1 MRKTKIICTL
11 GPATDREGV
20 LRQLA
25 QSGMDVARLN
35 FSHGTHAEQKRR
47 VDAVKAIREELG
59 LPLALLLD
67 TKGPEIRLK
76 EFKEPKVFLK
86 AGDKFTLTT
95 REVEGDE
102 TIASIT
108 FAGLPDD
115 VTPGTRILID
125 DGLIEMIV
133 ETCSK
138 TDITCQVVNGGP
150 VSAHKGINVPGVSL
164 SLPFI
169 SERDSEDLAFG
180 VEQGFDYVAASFTR
194 SAYDIQ
200 QMRSLL
206 KRLGGNHIR
215 IIAKIENA
223 EGVENIDSILQA
235 ADGVMVARG
244 DLGVEIPLEEIPVI
258 QKKLID
264 KTRAAG
270 KQVVTATQ
278 MLDSMMHNPRPTRAE
293 STDVAN
299 AIYDGTSAIM
309 LSGETAAGE
318 YPVQAVRTMARIA
331 ERTEADIDYKTLFIK
346 RTADT
351 YPNVTAAIS
360 HATVTT
366 AHDLGARAIIT
377 VSKSGYTTRMISKN
391 RPQCPIISGTPDPTV
406 YRQTNLSWGVTP
418 LMVNEMHST
427 DELFTHMVERARE
440 SGLVDDGDLVVI
452 TAGVPLGMSGT
463 TNLMKV
469 QMVGDVQ
476 VKGVGITKE
485 SAWGNLCVCHT
496 EEQVKKKF
504 HKGDILVVPFTNNNM
519 LPEMR
524 AASAIVTEAEGLDS
538 HAAIVGLALNK
549 PVIVG
554 AEFATT
560 ILKNG
565 ASVTVDA
572 SRGIVYTGERKPE

>member
-1 MRKTKIICTL
+1 
-11 GPATDREGV
+11 
-20 LRQLA
+20 
-25 QSGMDVARLN
+25 
-35 FSHGTHAEQKRR
+35 
-47 VDAVKAIREELG
+47 
-59 LPLALLLD
+59 
-67 TKGPEIRLK
+67 
-76 EFKEPKVFLK
+76 
-86 AGDKFTLTT
+86 
-95 REVEGDE
+95 
-102 TIASIT
+102 
-108 FAGLPDD
+108 
-115 VTPGTRILID
+115 
-125 DGLIEMIV
+125 
-133 ETCSK
+133 
-138 TDITCQVVNGGP
+138 
-150 VSAHKGINVPGVSL
+150 
-164 SLPFI
+164 
-169 SERDSEDLAFG
+169 
-180 VEQGFDYVAASFTR
+180 
-194 SAYDIQ
+194 
-200 QMRSLL
+200 
-206 KRLGGNHIR
+206 
-215 IIAKIENA
+215 
-223 EGVENIDSILQA
+223 
-235 ADGVMVARG
+235 MVARG

-351 YPNVTAAIS
+351 YPNVTAANRYTYS
-360 HATVTT
+360 TT